1 MGEKVEVGGGGGS
14 GGGGE
19 EWGGVARENLCVCVC
34 VSMYERVH
42 WPSAAC
48 GVSEIRLDSDLEVY
62 LS

>member
-1 MGEKVEVGGGGGS
+1 MVGRR
-14 GGGGE
+14 
-19 EWGGVARENLCVCVC
+19 GGVAREKLCVC

>member
-1 MGEKVEVGGGGGS
+1 MVVVGRRGGG
-14 GGGGE
+14 
-19 EWGGVARENLCVCVC
+19 REREIMRVC

>member
-1 MGEKVEVGGGGGS
+1 MVVVGRRGG
-14 GGGGE
+14 
-19 EWGGVARENLCVCVC
+19 REREIMRVCVC

-48 GVSEIRLDSDLEVY
+48 GVSEIWLDSDLEVY

>member
-19 EWGGVARENLCVCVC
+19 EGGGSRERNYACVC

-62 LS
+62 LN

>member
-19 EWGGVARENLCVCVC
+19 EGGGRERELMRVC

>member
-1 MGEKVEVGGGGGS
+1 MVVVGRSGGGS
-14 GGGGE
+14 
-19 EWGGVARENLCVCVC
+19 RERTYACVCVC

>member
-19 EWGGVARENLCVCVC
+19 EGGRSRERNYAC